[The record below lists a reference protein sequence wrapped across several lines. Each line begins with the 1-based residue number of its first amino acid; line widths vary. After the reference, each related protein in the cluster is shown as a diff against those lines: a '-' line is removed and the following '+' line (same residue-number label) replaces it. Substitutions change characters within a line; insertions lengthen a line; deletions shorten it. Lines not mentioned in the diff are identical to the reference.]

1 MKKLTKT
8 EIKHLAQ
15 DEIISQ
21 AHNAWSWIEKN
32 PNELSEEQELEFQ
45 REITRQIERVERL
58 FGYEILG

>member
-21 AHNAWSWIEKN
+21 ARNAWSWIEWN
-32 PNELSEEQELEFQ
+32 ENELSEEQELEFQ
-45 REITRQIERVERL
+45 REINRQIKRVERL
-58 FGYEILG
+58 FGYEVE

>member
-21 AHNAWSWIEKN
+21 ARNAWSWIEWN
-32 PNELSEEQELEFQ
+32 ENELSEEQELEFQ
-45 REITRQIERVERL
+45 REINRQIKRVERL
-58 FGYEILG
+58 FGYEVLG